1 MNRSGVF
8 FSLERVPIPT
18 GIINMVKLGHI
29 IVHKCA
35 CDQHMFFFYM
45 VSYITT
51 MLILLSYC
59 WYISFIIIDNVN
71 RYI

>member
-1 MNRSGVF
+1 VNRSGVF
-8 FSLERVPIPT
+8 FSLERVLIPT

-51 MLILLSYC
+51 DVDPIKLLLVL
-59 WYISFIIIDNVN
+59 FIYYN
-71 RYI
+71 R

>member
-35 CDQHMFFFYM
+35 GDQHMFFFYM

-51 MLILLSYC
+51 DVDPIKLLLVH
-59 WYISFIIIDNVN
+59 FIYYN
-71 RYI
+71 R

>member
-35 CDQHMFFFYM
+35 CDLFFFYM
-45 VSYITT
+45 VLYITT
-51 MLILLSYC
+51 DVDPIKLLLVL
-59 WYISFIIIDNVN
+59 FIYYN
-71 RYI
+71 R

>member
-51 MLILLSYC
+51 DVDPIKLLLVH
-59 WYISFIIIDNVN
+59 FIYYN